1 MWDAAKT
8 LKPVFALATLLGLAA
23 CTSDQTA
30 LPENAIVST
39 TLCADGY
46 VHSLPEIEPR
56 VAALSWQSRS
66 NLSQTPDHLRPLPQT
81 SDDPERLIKWKNTV
95 QITATPGR
103 GQINLSWGEDFETV
117 WRNFAKLSA
126 ALGVE
131 DPSEA
136 LQIRLRKVEKPAEAP
151 RILYLDRS
159 GATAGSGTF
168 VNAVIEAA
176 GGMNIIE
183 NPGWQSPDT
192 ETLVKLEP
200 DIILTSFMG
209 SDYVGVN
216 DRTSRHAAL
225 ATKISTLP
233 VINIPGRFWPCAGP
247 GLIEATERLSQG
259 MLKL

>member
-1 MWDAAKT
+1 
-8 LKPVFALATLLGLAA
+8 VRH
-23 CTSDQTA
+23 DQTA

-46 VHSLPEIEPR
+46 LHSLPEIEPR
-56 VAALSWQSRS
+56 LAALSWQSQS
-66 NLSQTPDHLRPLPQT
+66 NLSQTPDHLRDLPQT
-81 SDDPERLIKWKNTV
+81 SEAPESLMKWKGTL
-95 QITATPGR
+95 QITATPGP
-103 GQINLSWGEDFETV
+103 GQIDLSWGEDFETV
-117 WRNFAKLSA
+117 WRNYAKLST
-126 ALGVE
+126 ALGVG

-136 LQIRLRKVEKPAEAP
+136 FKARLREIKKPEEAP

-159 GATAGSGTF
+159 GATAGPGTF

-192 ETLVKLEP
+192 ETLIRLKP

-225 ATKISTLP
+225 AEKISALP
-233 VINIPGRFWPCAGP
+233 VIDMPGRLWPCAGP
-247 GLIEATERLSQG
+247 GLIEATERLSQE
-259 MLKL
+259 MQSL